1 MKLKNTTKSSE
12 SVSNVY
18 SRLTQMVN
26 AFSGF
31 FILSVFSTQRV
42 FAAEENA
49 LMDLFDTEAFR
60 GSWRWFDKVNWLGGI
75 LNMLISIFCFIALFS
90 IAFQII
96 ITLAYFSQKPFWDNV
111 HNIKQENVGQGF
123 AGIPGYF
130 KGIGSGKTGTGVDA
144 LLNIFYIFLPDVKN
158 YSEMGDNRD
167 SKLNDDES
175 VGTWLIKTLPRKVLI
190 MLLLSMGFNGSLLK
204 CFGMVVDG
212 LGVVTD
218 RVATFQADKLVNDI
232 LNAGDNYETALGT
245 SKQGFDK
252 LQGTIFKKAYKE
264 IMAEVGADNQTYDV
278 KQKVGKTLENY
289 VKSNFTKESV
299 KSALVAS
306 SPSLGSNPELT
317 NDDYADVTVNV
328 TVGASNSQFG
338 RISISMND
346 IVSSAISN
354 GQLAENKYINVQ
366 LTLKKKAPSHNY
378 LELN

>member
-1 MKLKNTTKSSE
+1 MKLKDTSKC
-12 SVSNVY
+12 Y
-18 SRLTQMVN
+18 SRLTQLLNYMSTTAVLWF
-26 AFSGF
+26 FSA
-31 FILSVFSTQRV
+31 QRV
-42 FAAEENA
+42 FAEENKE
-49 LMDLFDTEAFR
+49 LTDLFDTEAFR

-90 IAFQII
+90 IALQIVV
-96 ITLAYFSQKPFWDNV
+96 TLMYFSQKPFWDNV

-123 AGIPGYF
+123 AGVPGF
-130 KGIGSGKTGTGVDA
+130 IKGVGASKSGTGLDA
-144 LLNIFYIFLPDVKN
+144 FVNLIYIFLPDIKN
-158 YSEMGDNRD
+158 YSEMGDNKD
-167 SKLNDDES
+167 SKLNDDET
-175 VGTWLIKTLPRKVLI
+175 VGTWLVKTLPRKILI

-218 RVATFQADKLVNDI
+218 RVATFQADKLVNNI
-232 LNAGDNYETALGT
+232 LNAGDNYDTALGN
-245 SKQGFDK
+245 SGVGFDS
-252 LQGTIFKKAYKE
+252 LQGTIFKKTYKE
-264 IMAEVGADNQTYDV
+264 IMAEVGAESQTYDV
-278 KQKVGKTLENY
+278 KQKIGKTLENY
-289 VKSNFTKESV
+289 IKSNFTKESV

-317 NDDYADVTVNV
+317 DADWEDVKVSV

-366 LTLKKKAPSHNY
+366 LTLKKRAPSHNY